1 LVALSERIGYDF
13 FDLGLLRQAMA
24 HRSYCA
30 EHPGNTSNERLEFL
44 GDAVLGWVVADLAY
58 RHHKSLDEGKLTDLR
73 KAVVNADALAEL
85 AEALDVG
92 STLLLGKGEAAAGG
106 RRKRS
111 ILSDALEAVI
121 GAVYL
126 DGGPLAAHDIVSR
139 HFGERV
145 ADLAT
150 LLVGIDHKTALQELV
165 ARLYEASPTYVL
177 TEDGPDHAKRF
188 RAEVLVE
195 GETLGL
201 GEGRS
206 KKQAEQAAA
215 RAARARLAE
224 RVPAEVPAP
233 AGDA

>member
-1 LVALSERIGYDF
+1 
-13 FDLGLLRQAMA
+13 MA

-85 AEALDVG
+85 AESLDVG

-121 GAVYL
+121 GAVCL
-126 DGGPLAAHDIVSR
+126 DGGPLAAYDLVSR

-145 ADLAT
+145 ADTAT
-150 LLVGIDHKTALQELV
+150 LLIGVDHKTALQELV
-165 ARLYEASPTYVL
+165 ARSYASPPVYRL

-188 RAEVLVE
+188 RAAVTVDGAVL
-195 GETLGL
+195 GE

-215 RAARARLAE
+215 RAARANLAGQE
-224 RVPAEVPAP
+224 PREAAEVPAP
-233 AGDA
+233 AVDA

>member
-1 LVALSERIGYDF
+1 
-13 FDLGLLRQAMA
+13 MA

-85 AEALDVG
+85 AESLDVG

-111 ILSDALEAVI
+111 ILSDALEAVL

-126 DGGPLAAHDIVSR
+126 DGGPLAAHDLVAR

-150 LLVGIDHKTALQELV
+150 LLVGVDHKTALQEVV
-165 ARLYEASPTYVL
+165 ARLYESSPTYAL
-177 TEDGPDHAKRF
+177 AEDGPDHAKRF
-188 RAEVLVE
+188 RAAVSVAGEVL
-195 GETLGL
+195 GE

-215 RAARARLAE
+215 RAAREHLAQ

-233 AGDA
+233 AVDA

>member
-1 LVALSERIGYDF
+1 
-13 FDLGLLRQAMA
+13 MA

-58 RHHKSLDEGKLTDLR
+58 RHHQSLDEGKLTDLR

-85 AEALDVG
+85 AESLDVG
-92 STLLLGKGEAAAGG
+92 STVLLGKGEAAAGG

-126 DGGPLAAHDIVSR
+126 DGGPLAAHDLVER
-139 HFGERV
+139 HIGERV

-165 ARLYEASPTYVL
+165 ARLYEAAPVYRL
-177 TEDGPDHAKRF
+177 TADGPDHAKRF
-188 RAEVLVE
+188 QAEVMIDGTVI
-195 GETLGL
+195 GN

-215 RAARARLAE
+215 KSARARLAE
-224 RVPAEVPAP
+224 QLPAEVPAP
-233 AGDA
+233 AVDA